1 MMLEI
6 GPQLVEV
13 INVLLIL
20 LFFWIVLGQK

>member
-1 MMLEI
+1 MMLEV

>member
-1 MMLEI
+1 MTVEI